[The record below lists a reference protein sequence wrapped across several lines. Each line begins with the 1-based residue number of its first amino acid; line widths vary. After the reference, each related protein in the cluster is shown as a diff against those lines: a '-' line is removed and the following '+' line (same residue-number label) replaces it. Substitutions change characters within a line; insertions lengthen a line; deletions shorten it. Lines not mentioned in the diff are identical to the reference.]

1 MFATSTQERYVHHDG
16 TPKKLN
22 SILLIDDDDVTL
34 FYNSHILNK
43 LGLGIHPFRN
53 ERCRSPEVPE
63 SEGEH
68 AADYVKPD
76 LILLDINM
84 PIMNGLNFSRGEK
97 LPSKEKQE
105 QQIIVVSS
113 STLEIDRERAARFP
127 SVTGYCPKPIGSEA
141 IAELISRLFPS
152 AGIN

>member
-1 MFATSTQERYVHHDG
+1 MNDPLRRQARIFMVDDEPANLKLLGKMLGSRNYEHLVAIQDPRQVLDRYAAER
-16 TPKKLN
+16 
-22 SILLIDDDDVTL
+22 
-34 FYNSHILNK
+34 
-43 LGLGIHPFRN
+43 
-53 ERCRSPEVPE
+53 
-63 SEGEH
+63 
-68 AADYVKPD
+68 PD

-84 PIMNGLNFSRGEK
+84 PIMNGFEFLEEYEK

-105 QQIIVVSS
+105 QQIVVVSS

>member
-1 MFATSTQERYVHHDG
+1 MYTTMEL
-16 TPKKLN
+16 PKKLN

-34 FYNSHILNK
+34 FYNSHILHK
-43 LGLGIHPFRN
+43 LGLGIHIH
-53 ERCRSPEVPE
+53 
-63 SEGEH
+63 SEMNGVEALKYLNQKEKH

-84 PIMNGLNFSRGEK
+84 PIMNGFEFLEEYEK